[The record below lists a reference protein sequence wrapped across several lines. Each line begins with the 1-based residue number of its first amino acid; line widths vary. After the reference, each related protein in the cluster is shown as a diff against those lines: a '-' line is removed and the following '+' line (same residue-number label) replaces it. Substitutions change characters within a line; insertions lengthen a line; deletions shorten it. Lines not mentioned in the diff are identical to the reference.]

1 MGGFKD
7 AIDGGGYGGSGDSFS
22 NLSHQDYK
30 KAGGEDTGKTSFW
43 DRLTSD
49 RLDDPSSA
57 SMTDTRSNEEK
68 IQALQAWSEENQ
80 RRDSQ
85 RAARIDGDGGNG
97 GGGDDVTSPADM
109 YAENKRR
116 YDEFKAKQKADAN
129 RASGMDRARRM
140 YEQQNMGAGSPPPQ
154 MQGLGQFRNP
164 FMPRRPIYYPQRQQ
178 TQPFQGSGYRGDG
191 YNMGRVAIDPPPNM
205 MAPGTGGSGV
215 QRDVNQP
222 SAARARELMMA
233 GDTAAAMRM
242 LKASTGM
249 EDTSLSSQDALNY
262 YKNSG
267 DQAGTQ
273 NILRSSVGLPQEQ
286 VARQGNEN
294 QRSVGAILQQDGSI
308 DNTAMMQQRRGY
320 QPAVMPPYNGRM
332 PMPQPMPQNQAT
344 SPAFRYAGQNYGR
357 LGGQQRM
364 YDRPM
369 EMMSQRERQGVNRI
383 YDDMRTIRPMSQPSP
398 FYSRQGGQQ
407 QGIAQLLQ
415 NALANK
421 GGGRTAP
428 QPQMPRYQTMPYQR
442 GRGGLPSI
450 GGKGAGRTTPQRS
463 MRGFGGDPRFG
474 GMY

>member
-1 MGGFKD
+1 MGGYISVGDMF
-7 AIDGGGYGGSGDSFS
+7 DGGGAGDSGDKFS
-22 NLSHQDYK
+22 TLKHEDYIEQ
-30 KAGGEDTGKTSFW
+30 GGTTGGDTSFF
-43 DRLTSD
+43 DRITSD
-49 RLDDPSSA
+49 RFDDPNSR
-57 SMTDTRSNEEK
+57 SMTTTPEQRMAD
-68 IQALQAWSEENQ
+68 LQAFSK
-80 RRDSQ
+80 RDNSSSS
-85 RAARIDGDGGNG
+85 GGGNG
-97 GGGDDVTSPADM
+97 GNGGGDDVTSPADM

-116 YDEFKAKQKADAN
+116 YDEFKAKQKADAEK
-129 RASGMDRARRM
+129 ASGMDRARRM
-140 YEQQNMGAGSPPPQ
+140 YEQMNRGAGPIPRQ

-164 FMPRRPIYYPQRQQ
+164 FAYRPMPRDGFEYRQRQQ

-191 YNMGRVAIDPPPNM
+191 YNMGRVAADSSPSM

-222 SAARARELMMA
+222 SSARARELMMA

-286 VARQGNEN
+286 VAR
-294 QRSVGAILQQDGSI
+294 
-308 DNTAMMQQRRGY
+308 
-320 QPAVMPPYNGRM
+320 PAVMPPYNDRM
-332 PMPQPMPQNQAT
+332 PMLPMPQPMPQNQAT

-364 YDRPM
+364 YDRPQ

-383 YDDMRTIRPMSQPSP
+383 YDGMQQPVP

-442 GRGGLPSI
+442 GQGGLPSM
-450 GGKGAGRTTPQRS
+450 GGYS
-463 MRGFGGDPRFG
+463 RFG
-474 GMY
+474 RVGF

>member
-1 MGGFKD
+1 MGKVTEALSNAGSQIKSDFKHATGIQPYSD
-7 AIDGGGYGGSGDSFS
+7 YVDNPNAISKKEDYDNRTAASLLRMQDMQTQSREDKGDESRA
-22 NLSHQDYK
+22 K
-30 KAGGEDTGKTSFW
+30 
-43 DRLTSD
+43 
-49 RLDDPSSA
+49 SA
-57 SMTDTRSNEEK
+57 AEE
-68 IQALQAWSEENQ
+68 
-80 RRDSQ
+80 
-85 RAARIDGDGGNG
+85 AA

-116 YDEFKAKQKADAN
+116 YDEFKAKQKADAE

-140 YEQQNMGAGSPPPQ
+140 YEQMNRGAGPIPRQ

-164 FMPRRPIYYPQRQQ
+164 FAYRPMPRDGFEYRQRQQ

-191 YNMGRVAIDPPPNM
+191 YNMGRVAADSSPSM

-222 SAARARELMMA
+222 SSARARELMMA

-286 VARQGNEN
+286 VAR
-294 QRSVGAILQQDGSI
+294 
-308 DNTAMMQQRRGY
+308 
-320 QPAVMPPYNGRM
+320 PAVMPPYNDRM
-332 PMPQPMPQNQAT
+332 PMLPMPQPMPQNQAT

-364 YDRPM
+364 YDRPQ

-383 YDDMRTIRPMSQPSP
+383 YDGMQQPVP

-442 GRGGLPSI
+442 GQGGLPSM
-450 GGKGAGRTTPQRS
+450 GGYS
-463 MRGFGGDPRFG
+463 RFG
-474 GMY
+474 RVGF

>member
-1 MGGFKD
+1 MGLLDILRNAGSQIKSDFKHATDPSFGNVESREAYNTDTANSLERIRAMQGLSKDGTPTSSGSGAELTD
-7 AIDGGGYGGSGDSFS
+7 AIRAAGIDRSAWDTMSDADKRDAMKYNSALRSAFSRNSSSSGFDFDGSGGGD
-22 NLSHQDYK
+22 
-30 KAGGEDTGKTSFW
+30 
-43 DRLTSD
+43 
-49 RLDDPSSA
+49 
-57 SMTDTRSNEEK
+57 
-68 IQALQAWSEENQ
+68 
-80 RRDSQ
+80 
-85 RAARIDGDGGNG
+85 NG
-97 GGGDDVTSPADM
+97 GGGGDVTSPTDM

-116 YDEFKAKQKADAN
+116 YEEHMARKESGAG

-140 YEQQNMGAGSPPPQ
+140 YEQMNRGAGPIPRQ

-164 FMPRRPIYYPQRQQ
+164 FAYRPMPRMPVEYRQGQ
-178 TQPFQGSGYRGDG
+178 QAQPFQGSGYRGDG
-191 YNMGRVAIDPPPNM
+191 YNMGRVATDPPPSM

-233 GDTAAAMRM
+233 GDPVAAMRM

-262 YKNSG
+262 YQNSG

-286 VARQGNEN
+286 VVESNDIQVPVVR
-294 QRSVGAILQQDGSI
+294 
-308 DNTAMMQQRRGY
+308 
-320 QPAVMPPYNGRM
+320 PAVMPPYIDRM
-332 PMPQPMPQNQAT
+332 PMLPMPQPMPQNQAT
-344 SPAFRYAGQNYGR
+344 SPAFRYAAQNYGR

-383 YDDMRTIRPMSQPSP
+383 YDGMQQPVP

-421 GGGRTAP
+421 GGGRTAT
-428 QPQMPRYQTMPYQR
+428 QPQMPRYQTMPYQ
-442 GRGGLPSI
+442 GGLPSM
-450 GGKGAGRTTPQRS
+450 GGYS
-463 MRGFGGDPRFG
+463 RFG
-474 GMY
+474 RVGF

>member
-1 MGGFKD
+1 MGKVTEALSNAGSQIKSDFKHTTGIQPYTD
-7 AIDGGGYGGSGDSFS
+7 EFVKADYDSRTAASLKRMQDMQAQSRKDNSGSGGGSNNSGGDS
-22 NLSHQDYK
+22 
-30 KAGGEDTGKTSFW
+30 
-43 DRLTSD
+43 
-49 RLDDPSSA
+49 
-57 SMTDTRSNEEK
+57 
-68 IQALQAWSEENQ
+68 
-80 RRDSQ
+80 
-85 RAARIDGDGGNG
+85 

-116 YDEFKAKQKADAN
+116 YDEFKAKQKADAG

-140 YEQQNMGAGSPPPQ
+140 YEQMNRGAGPIPRQ

-164 FMPRRPIYYPQRQQ
+164 FAYRPMPRDGRDGFEYRQGQQ

-191 YNMGRVAIDPPPNM
+191 YNMGRVATDSPPSM

-222 SAARARELMMA
+222 SSARARELMMA

-286 VARQGNEN
+286 VAR
-294 QRSVGAILQQDGSI
+294 
-308 DNTAMMQQRRGY
+308 
-320 QPAVMPPYNGRM
+320 PAVMPPYNDRM
-332 PMPQPMPQNQAT
+332 PMLPMPQPMPQNQAT

-364 YDRPM
+364 YDRPQ

-383 YDDMRTIRPMSQPSP
+383 YDGMQQPVP

-442 GRGGLPSI
+442 GQGGLPSI
-450 GGKGAGRTTPQRS
+450 GGKGAGRTMPQRP

-474 GMY
+474 RVGF